1 VSDPPKDDDPKKEE
15 ARAGLVL
22 LKSKAAKRRP
32 RRRTG
37 EGQPSLRLIDCRPS
51 LFELLARR
59 RVRLPLRE
67 AAERSL
73 GRFAALV
80 AAKFRR

>member
-1 VSDPPKDDDPKKEE
+1 
-15 ARAGLVL
+15 
-22 LKSKAAKRRP
+22 
-32 RRRTG
+32 
-37 EGQPSLRLIDCRPS
+37 

>member
-1 VSDPPKDDDPKKEE
+1 VSDPPKDDDPKKQE

-51 LFELLARR
+51 LFELLARCR
-59 RVRLPLRE
+59 ARLPLRE